1 MSQIHGEV
9 EMDIGAL
16 TECLPAKELSNFTAR
31 EFAVDGVPC
40 ASMEGFLQ
48 ALKEPD
54 PVIQREMCLLVG
66 FAAKKR
72 GRKLD
77 LTWKARQ
84 TLWWQGQEFGR
95 RSEEFQGLLDRA
107 FEALFNHERRFPPV
121 ARSHGTRT
129 SDALDRQVRSV
140 GHGSDRRGVLYKV
153 DEAARTSRQ

>member
-1 MSQIHGEV
+1 
-9 EMDIGAL
+9 MDIGSL

-31 EFAVDGVPC
+31 EFAVDTVPC

-48 ALKEPD
+48 SLKEPD
-54 PVIQREMCLLVG
+54 PAVQREMCLLVG

-107 FEALFNHERRFPPV
+107 FEALFTMNAGFRRSLASTGQEPLTHTIGKSDPSDTVLTEEEFCTRLMKLRERL
-121 ARSHGTRT
+121 ANDEKG
-129 SDALDRQVRSV
+129 
-140 GHGSDRRGVLYKV
+140 GV
-153 DEAARTSRQ
+153 